1 MLKRPGENPE
11 SNTHK
16 RHTLGS
22 VWQLPRH
29 PAPQTLLKTMQA
41 LQLHTEPTGNWKLH
55 EPRTV
60 MVLCLVAWGRA
71 HTMQRNVFIF
81 ESGGKPKLLRV
92 GFAYIMGSIRKPQ
105 IVAKPQL
112 KANVKMVLVVGNY
125 NTVCP
130 SWSLGT
136 SLGTRPSKNRKG
148 GSGKI
153 GWGGSVHC
161 ARYAGTLPIGF

>member
-1 MLKRPGENPE
+1 
-11 SNTHK
+11 
-16 RHTLGS
+16 
-22 VWQLPRH
+22 
-29 PAPQTLLKTMQA
+29 
-41 LQLHTEPTGNWKLH
+41 
-55 EPRTV
+55 
-60 MVLCLVAWGRA
+60 
-71 HTMQRNVFIF
+71 
-81 ESGGKPKLLRV
+81 
-92 GFAYIMGSIRKPQ
+92 MGSIRKPQ

>member
-1 MLKRPGENPE
+1 MYLS
-11 SNTHK
+11 SNQEASPSY
-16 RHTLGS
+16 LVGS
-22 VWQLPRH
+22 
-29 PAPQTLLKTMQA
+29 
-41 LQLHTEPTGNWKLH
+41 
-55 EPRTV
+55 
-60 MVLCLVAWGRA
+60 
-71 HTMQRNVFIF
+71 
-81 ESGGKPKLLRV
+81 
-92 GFAYIMGSIRKPQ
+92 AYIMGSIRKPQ

-112 KANVKMVLVVGNY
+112 KANVKTVLVKKKFVGNY

-130 SWSLGT
+130 SWSLGI